1 LIKFKNFI
9 FSNRSYTPIPI
20 LIIIIY
26 FSSFILKYFFV
37 GLFLICFGEFI
48 RINAVRYAGGVT
60 RTTTIGAPILIKDG
74 PYSISRNPLYFG
86 NMIIYCGVVIMA
98 GGTHIWELLIL
109 TFIYFSVQ
117 YLLIIS
123 LEEETLTKLFKTDY
137 LNYCSKVPRL
147 FPKKLFWI
155 NDFKK
160 QKSLIKTLKTEK
172 RTLQNIFITISI
184 VLYKS
189 FYLNIY

>member
-1 LIKFKNFI
+1 MIKFQNFI

-20 LIIIIY
+20 LIILLY
-26 FSSFILKYFFV
+26 FSSFILKYFFI

-60 RTTTIGAPILIKDG
+60 RTTKVGAPTLIKDG

-98 GGTHIWELLIL
+98 GGAIMWELLII
-109 TFIYFSVQ
+109 TFIYFSFQ
-117 YLLIIS
+117 YLLIIT
-123 LEEETLTKLFKTDY
+123 LEEKTLTKLFRTEY
-137 LNYCSKVPRL
+137 INYCSKVPRL

-155 NDFKK
+155 NNLKK
-160 QKSLIKTLKTEK
+160 QKSLIKTVKTEK
-172 RTLQNIFITISI
+172 RTLQNIFIIISI
-184 VLYKS
+184 ILFKNY
-189 FYLNIY
+189 YLNIF